1 MLGIA
6 QTLVTYIALYAL
18 GLSSQLYREFLRES
32 VDWRKEYARYAAQ
45 ALVAGFAFMSY
56 DRDHSGKL
64 DRREIFK
71 VLNTVLGHR
80 LSENTVAALTD
91 FVMRQG
97 ESDGE
102 VDKGKFTGI
111 SQVSVFQGQI
121 KKSTNF
127 ERPIKKAWL
136 FVNFILDF

>member
-1 MLGIA
+1 MGSFSTSALIAALVAGSVMLGVA
-6 QTLVTYIALYAL
+6 QTLVTYVALYAL
-18 GLSSQLYREFLRES
+18 GLSSQLYQEFLRES
-32 VDWRKEYARYAAQ
+32 VDWRKEYARYASQ

-80 LSENTVAALTD
+80 LSQSTVAALSD

-97 ESDGE
+97 ESDAG
-102 VDKGKFTGI
+102 VDKGRFTGL
-111 SQVSVFQGQI
+111 SQVSGV
-121 KKSTNF
+121 
-127 ERPIKKAWL
+127 
-136 FVNFILDF
+136 